1 MGVSLPPRCA
11 HVSALLKQESR
22 RSKALL
28 WELDGAQR
36 SPRRRRSRL
45 QTLSLQ
51 KAFSEREAFAH
62 YASLREL
69 LRAVLGAPRFAAL
82 RATHSAPGGMRPQG
96 LATSIEPQGSLRDSV
111 NERSLPSPAM
121 QPGMKWELP

>member
-1 MGVSLPPRCA
+1 MGEFLSSRPA

-45 QTLSLQ
+45 Q
-51 KAFSEREAFAH
+51 AFSLREAFSAREAFAH

-69 LRAVLGAPRFAAL
+69 LRAILGAPRFAAL
-82 RATHSAPGGMRPQG
+82 RPQG
-96 LATSIEPQGSLRDSV
+96 FATSIEPQGSLRDSV